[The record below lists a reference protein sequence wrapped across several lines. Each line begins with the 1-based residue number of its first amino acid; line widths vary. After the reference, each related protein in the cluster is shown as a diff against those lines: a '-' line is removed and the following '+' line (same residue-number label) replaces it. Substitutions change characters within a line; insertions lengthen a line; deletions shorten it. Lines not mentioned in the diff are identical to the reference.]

1 MATFKAEIYKHQKKA
16 DGTWNVKIRV
26 THNREKKYLATPIYV
41 KSDDITRSFKLKK
54 NITDKTD
61 KIIDTYLSICAD
73 LGLRLKGMSMEEL
86 IVELDNA
93 SKPKIEQID
102 FFSFAEEY
110 IVNMEE
116 SGQTGTSK
124 NYKCA
129 IKALKRLVKRDTL
142 YISEINNSLL
152 TDFSKMLIKEKEER
166 NKIQAQK
173 GKRITSHRALSQYLG
188 NLRHLHNEAKAKYN
202 DEEFGKILIP
212 WSPFSKFKVP
222 AEEKTRK
229 RSLPTEKIRAI
240 INLPYI
246 YRKNARKKVTQN
258 CRYNLAKDVFV
269 LSFGLL
275 GINTADL
282 FNCTI
287 LNNDR
292 ITYFREKTKKRRS
305 DEAKIIVDIQEQ
317 IKELFEKYADNTG
330 KRVFRFYQMYSDE
343 NTFNQAVNKGLKEI
357 GKLLNIDDL
366 EFYAARHSWATI
378 ALNVLKINKYIVH
391 EGLNHVDEE
400 MKVTDIYIEKDF
412 KAINEANSMVL
423 KFIYSDKPE
432 EEALSLFKSSS
443 EESIKDMGEDKSGNA
458 R

>member
-1 MATFKAEIYKHQKKA
+1 MATFKSLIQKHHKKA
-16 DGTWNVKIRV
+16 NGTWNVKIRV
-26 THNREKKYLATPIYV
+26 THNRQIKYLATPIYA
-41 KSDDITRSFKLKK
+41 KADDITRTFKLKK

-61 KIIDTYLSICAD
+61 KIIDIYQNICAD
-73 LGLRLKGMSMEEL
+73 LGLRLKSMPIEEL
-86 IVELDNA
+86 ISELENG
-93 SKPKIEQID
+93 SKPKEGNID
-102 FFSFAEEY
+102 FFSFANEF
-110 IVNMEE
+110 IVAMEQN
-116 SGQTGTSK
+116 GQTGTAQ

-152 TDFSKMLIKEKEER
+152 TDFANMLIKEKEER
-166 NKIQAQK
+166 NKIQAKQ

-202 DEEFGKILIP
+202 DEEFGKIPIP
-212 WSPFSKFKVP
+212 WSPFSKFKIP
-222 AEEKTRK
+222 KEEKTRK

-240 INLPYI
+240 INIPYL
-246 YRKNARKKVTQN
+246 YRKNARKKIPQN
-258 CRYNLAKDVFV
+258 CRFNLAKDVFI

-275 GINTADL
+275 GMNTADL

-292 ITYFREKTKKRRS
+292 ITYFREKTKSRRS
-305 DEAKIIVDIQEQ
+305 DNAKIIIEIQEQ
-317 IKELFEKYADNTG
+317 IKELFEAYRDQTG
-330 KRVFRFYQMYSDE
+330 KRVFRFYQMYRDE

-357 GKLLNIDDL
+357 GSQLDIEDL

-378 ALNVLKINKYIVH
+378 ALNILKINKYVVH

-423 KFIYSDKPE
+423 KFIYSDKPD
-432 EEALSLFKSSS
+432 EEALSLFKSPSDS
-443 EESIKDMGEDKSGNA
+443 INDIGEEISGNE

>member
-1 MATFKAEIYKHQKKA
+1 MATFKSLIQKHHKKA

-26 THNREKKYLATPIYV
+26 THNRQIKYLATPIYA
-41 KSDDITRSFKLKK
+41 KADDITRTFKLKK

-61 KIIDTYLSICAD
+61 KIIDTYYDVCAD
-73 LGLRLKGMSMEEL
+73 LGLRLKGMSIEEL
-86 IVELDNA
+86 ITELDNA
-93 SKPKIEQID
+93 NHPKIEQID
-102 FFSFAEEY
+102 FFSFAEKF
-110 IVNMEE
+110 INDMEKD
-116 SGQTGTSK
+116 GKTGTSK
-124 NYKCA
+124 NYKCT
-129 IKALKRLVKRDTL
+129 INALKRLVKRDTL

-152 TDFSKMLIKEKEER
+152 TDLSKMLIKEKEER
-166 NKIQAQK
+166 NKIQTKK

-246 YRKNARKKVTQN
+246 YRKNTRKKATQN
-258 CRYNLAKDVFV
+258 CRHNLAKDVFV

-275 GINTADL
+275 GMNTADL

-287 LNNDR
+287 INDNQ
-292 ITYFREKTKKRRS
+292 ITYFRQKTRSRRS
-305 DEAKIIVDIQEQ
+305 DEAKIIIDIQEQ
-317 IKELFEKYADNTG
+317 IRELFDLYADKTG
-330 KRVFRFYQMYSDE
+330 KRVFRFYQMYRDE

-357 GKLLNIDDL
+357 GSQLNIDDL

-423 KFIYSDKPE
+423 KFIYSDKPD
-432 EEALSLFKSSS
+432 EEALSLFNPSS
-443 EESIKDMGEDKSGNA
+443 EESIKDIGDDKSGNE

>member
-1 MATFKAEIYKHQKKA
+1 MATFKSLIQKHHKKA

-26 THNREKKYLATPIYV
+26 THNRQIKYLATPIYA
-41 KSDDITRSFKLKK
+41 KADDITRTFKLKK

-61 KIIDTYLSICAD
+61 KIIDIYQNICAD
-73 LGLRLKGMSMEEL
+73 LGLRLKGMPIEEL
-86 IVELDNA
+86 ISELENG
-93 SKPKIEQID
+93 SKPKEGNIE
-102 FFSFAEEY
+102 FFSFANEF
-110 IVNMEE
+110 IVAMEQN
-116 SGQTGTSK
+116 GQTGTAQ

-152 TDFSKMLIKEKEER
+152 TDFANMLIKEKEER
-166 NKIQAQK
+166 NKIQAKQ

-188 NLRHLHNEAKAKYN
+188 NLRHLHNEAKTKYN
-202 DEEFGKILIP
+202 DEEFGKIPIP
-212 WSPFSKFKVP
+212 WSPFSKFKIP
-222 AEEKTRK
+222 KEEKTRK
-229 RSLPTEKIRAI
+229 RNIPTEKIRAI
-240 INLPYI
+240 INIPYL
-246 YRKNARKKVTQN
+246 YRKNTRKKVPQN
-258 CRYNLAKDVFV
+258 CRFNLAKDVFV

-275 GINTADL
+275 GMNTADL

-292 ITYFREKTKKRRS
+292 ITYFREKTKSRRS
-305 DEAKIIVDIQEQ
+305 DNAKIIVEIQEQ
-317 IKELFEKYADNTG
+317 IKELFEAYRDQTG
-330 KRVFRFYQMYSDE
+330 KRVFRFYQMYRDD

-357 GKLLNIDDL
+357 GKILNIEDL

-378 ALNVLKINKYIVH
+378 ALNVLKINKYVVH

-443 EESIKDMGEDKSGNA
+443 DSINDTGEEISGNE

>member
-16 DGTWNVKIRV
+16 NGTWNVKIRV
-26 THNREKKYLATPIYV
+26 THNRDKKYLATPIYV
-41 KSDDITRSFKLKK
+41 KADDITKSFKLKK

-61 KIIDTYLSICAD
+61 KIISSYYDICAD
-73 LGLRLKGMSMEEL
+73 LGLRLKGMSIEEL
-86 IVELDNA
+86 ITELENA

-110 IVNMEE
+110 IANMDKE
-116 SGQTGTSK
+116 GRTGTSK

-152 TDFSKMLIKEKEER
+152 TDFSQMLIKEKENR
-166 NKIQAQK
+166 NKMQSKK
-173 GKRITSHRALSQYLG
+173 GKRIPSHRALSQYLG
-188 NLRHLHNEAKAKYN
+188 NLRHLHNEAKRKYN

-212 WSPFSKFKVP
+212 WSPFAKFKVP

-229 RSLPTEKIRAI
+229 RSLPTEKIRAV

-246 YRKNARKKVTQN
+246 VLNNARKKVEQN
-258 CRYNLAKDVFV
+258 CRYNLAKDVFI

-275 GINTADL
+275 GMNTADL

-287 LNNDR
+287 LNDGR
-292 ITYFREKTKKRRS
+292 ITYFRQKTRSRRR
-305 DEAKIIVDIQEQ
+305 DEAKIIVDVPEQ
-317 IKELFEKYADNTG
+317 IKDLFEKYRDKTG
-330 KRVFRFYQMYSDE
+330 KRVFRFYQMYKDE
-343 NTFNQAVNKGLKEI
+343 SAFNKAVNIGLKEI
-357 GKLLNIDDL
+357 GKKLKIDDL

-378 ALNVLKINKYIVH
+378 ALNVLKINKYVVH

-423 KFIYSDKPE
+423 KFIYSDKSDAD
-432 EEALSLFKSSS
+432 ALSLFKSSS
-443 EESIKDMGEDKSGNA
+443 DDSMKDIGDDISGNV

>member
-1 MATFKAEIYKHQKKA
+1 MATFKSLIQKHHKKA

-26 THNREKKYLATPIYV
+26 THNRQIKYLATPIYA
-41 KSDDITRSFKLKK
+41 KADDITRTFKLKK

-61 KIIDTYLSICAD
+61 KIIDIYQDICAD
-73 LGLRLKGMSMEEL
+73 LGLRLKNMPMEEL
-86 IVELDNA
+86 ISELENE
-93 SKPKIEQID
+93 SKPKVDSID
-102 FFSFAEEY
+102 FFSFANEF
-110 IVNMEE
+110 IATMEQN
-116 SGQTGTSK
+116 GQTGTAK

-152 TDFSKMLIKEKEER
+152 TDFSQMLIKEKEER
-166 NKIQAQK
+166 NKVQAKK
-173 GKRITSHRALSQYLG
+173 GIRITSHRALSQYLG

-202 DEEFGKILIP
+202 DEEFNKIPIP
-212 WSPFSKFKVP
+212 WSPFAKFKVP

-246 YRKNARKKVTQN
+246 YRKNARKKATQN

-275 GINTADL
+275 GMNTADL

-287 LNNDR
+287 LSNDR
-292 ITYFREKTKKRRS
+292 ITYFREKTKSRRS

-317 IKELFEKYADNTG
+317 IRELFDLYADKTG
-330 KRVFRFYQMYSDE
+330 KRVFRFYQMYRDE

-357 GKLLNIDDL
+357 GKLLKIDDL

-423 KFIYSDKPE
+423 KFIYSDKPD
-432 EEALSLFKSSS
+432 EEALSLFNPSS
-443 EESIKDMGEDKSGNA
+443 EESIKDIGDDKSGNE

>member
-1 MATFKAEIYKHQKKA
+1 MATFKSLIQKHHKKA
-16 DGTWNVKIRV
+16 NGTWNVKIRV
-26 THNREKKYLATPIYV
+26 THNRQIKYLATPIYA
-41 KSDDITRSFKLKK
+41 KADDMTRTFKLKK

-61 KIIDTYLSICAD
+61 KIIDIYQNICAD
-73 LGLRLKGMSMEEL
+73 LGLRLKSMPIEEL
-86 IVELDNA
+86 ISELENG
-93 SKPKIEQID
+93 SKPKEGNID
-102 FFSFAEEY
+102 FFSFANEF
-110 IVNMEE
+110 IVAMEQN
-116 SGQTGTSK
+116 GQTGTAQ

-152 TDFSKMLIKEKEER
+152 TDFANMLIKEKEER
-166 NKIQAQK
+166 NKIQAKQ

-202 DEEFGKILIP
+202 DEEFGKIPIP
-212 WSPFSKFKVP
+212 WSPFSKFKIP
-222 AEEKTRK
+222 KEEKTRK

-240 INLPYI
+240 INIPYL
-246 YRKNARKKVTQN
+246 YRKNARKKIPQN
-258 CRYNLAKDVFV
+258 CRFNLAKDVFI

-275 GINTADL
+275 GMNTADL

-292 ITYFREKTKKRRS
+292 ITYFREKTKSRRS
-305 DEAKIIVDIQEQ
+305 DNAKIIIEIQEQ
-317 IKELFEKYADNTG
+317 IKELFEAYRDQTG
-330 KRVFRFYQMYSDE
+330 KRVFRFYQMYRDE

-357 GKLLNIDDL
+357 GSQLDIEDL

-378 ALNVLKINKYIVH
+378 ALNILKINKYVVH

-423 KFIYSDKPE
+423 KFIYSDKPD
-432 EEALSLFKSSS
+432 EEALSLFKSPSDS
-443 EESIKDMGEDKSGNA
+443 INDIGEEISGNE

>member
-1 MATFKAEIYKHQKKA
+1 MATFKAEVYKHQRKA

-26 THNREKKYLATPIYV
+26 IHNRKKKYLATPIYV
-41 KSDDITRSFKLKK
+41 KADDITRSFKLKK
-54 NITDKTD
+54 NITDKTN
-61 KIIDTYLSICAD
+61 KIIDTYMNICAD
-73 LGLRLKGMSMEEL
+73 LGLRLKGMSMDEL
-86 IVELDNA
+86 IFELENG
-93 SKPKIEQID
+93 SKPKIEKID
-102 FFSFAEEY
+102 FFSFAEEF
-110 IVNMEE
+110 ITNMEK
-116 SGQTGTSK
+116 SGHTGTSK

-129 IKALKRLVKRDTL
+129 INALKRLVKRDTL

-152 TDFSKMLIKEKEER
+152 TDFSQMLIKEKEVR
-166 NKIQAQK
+166 NKTQAKK

-188 NLRHLHNEAKAKYN
+188 SLRHLHNEAKAKYN

-212 WSPFSKFKVP
+212 WSPFAKFKVP

-246 YRKNARKKVTQN
+246 YRKNTRKKVTQN
-258 CRYNLAKDVFV
+258 CRFNLAKDVFI

-275 GINTADL
+275 GMNTADL

-287 LNNDR
+287 IKEHR
-292 ITYFREKTKKRRS
+292 ITYFRQKTKSRRS

-343 NTFNQAVNKGLKEI
+343 STFNQAVNKGLKEI
-357 GKLLNIDDL
+357 GSQLNIDDL

-378 ALNVLKINKYIVH
+378 ALNVLKINKYVVH

-423 KFIYSDKPE
+423 KFIYSDKPDA
-432 EEALSLFKSSS
+432 EALSLFKSPNDSMN
-443 EESIKDMGEDKSGNA
+443 DTGEGISGNE

>member
-1 MATFKAEIYKHQKKA
+1 MATFKSLIQKHHKKA

-26 THNREKKYLATPIYV
+26 THNRQIKYLATPIYA
-41 KSDDITRSFKLKK
+41 KADDITRTFKLKK

-61 KIIDTYLSICAD
+61 KIIDTYYDVCAD
-73 LGLRLKGMSMEEL
+73 LGLRLKGMSIEEL
-86 IVELDNA
+86 ITELDNA
-93 SKPKIEQID
+93 SKPKVENID
-102 FFSFAEEY
+102 FFSFAEEF
-110 IVNMEE
+110 IINMEK

-246 YRKNARKKVTQN
+246 YRKNTRKKATQN
-258 CRYNLAKDVFV
+258 CRHNLAKDVFV

-275 GINTADL
+275 GMNTADL

-287 LNNDR
+287 INDNQ
-292 ITYFREKTKKRRS
+292 ITYFRQKTRSRRS
-305 DEAKIIVDIQEQ
+305 DEAKIIIDIQEQ
-317 IKELFEKYADNTG
+317 IRELFDLYADKTG
-330 KRVFRFYQMYSDE
+330 KRVFRFYQMYRDE

-357 GKLLNIDDL
+357 GSQLNIDDL

-423 KFIYSDKPE
+423 KFIYSDKPD
-432 EEALSLFKSSS
+432 EEALSLFNPSS
-443 EESIKDMGEDKSGNA
+443 EESIKDIGDDKSGNE

>member
-1 MATFKAEIYKHQKKA
+1 MATFKSLIQKHHKKA

-26 THNREKKYLATPIYV
+26 THNRQIKYLATPIYA
-41 KSDDITRSFKLKK
+41 KADDITRTFKLKK

-61 KIIDTYLSICAD
+61 KIIDIYQNICAD
-73 LGLRLKGMSMEEL
+73 LGLRLKSMPIEEL
-86 IVELDNA
+86 ISELENG
-93 SKPKIEQID
+93 SKPKEGNID
-102 FFSFAEEY
+102 FFSFANEF
-110 IVNMEE
+110 IVAMEQN
-116 SGQTGTSK
+116 GQTGTAQ

-152 TDFSKMLIKEKEER
+152 TDFANMLIKEKEER
-166 NKIQAQK
+166 NKIQAKQ
-173 GKRITSHRALSQYLG
+173 GKRLTSHRALSQYLG

-202 DEEFGKILIP
+202 DEEFGKIPIP
-212 WSPFSKFKVP
+212 WSPFSKFKIP
-222 AEEKTRK
+222 KEEKTRK

-240 INLPYI
+240 INIPYL
-246 YRKNARKKVTQN
+246 YRKNARKKVPQN
-258 CRYNLAKDVFV
+258 CRFNLAKDVFI

-275 GINTADL
+275 GMNTADL

-292 ITYFREKTKKRRS
+292 ITYFREKTKSRRS
-305 DEAKIIVDIQEQ
+305 DNAKIIIEIQEQ
-317 IKELFEKYADNTG
+317 IKELFEAYRDQTG
-330 KRVFRFYQMYSDE
+330 KRVFRFYQMYRDE

-357 GKLLNIDDL
+357 GSQLDIEDL

-378 ALNVLKINKYIVH
+378 ALNILKINKYVVH

-412 KAINEANSMVL
+412 KAINEANNMVL
-423 KFIYSDKPE
+423 KFIYSDKPD
-432 EEALSLFKSSS
+432 EEALSLFKSPSDS
-443 EESIKDMGEDKSGNA
+443 INDIGEEISGNE

>member
-1 MATFKAEIYKHQKKA
+1 MATFKSLIQKHHKKA

-26 THNREKKYLATPIYV
+26 THNRQIKYLATPIYA
-41 KSDDITRSFKLKK
+41 KADDITRTFKLKK

-61 KIIDTYLSICAD
+61 KIIDTYYDVCAD
-73 LGLRLKGMSMEEL
+73 LGLRLKGMSIEEL
-86 IVELDNA
+86 ITELDNA
-93 SKPKIEQID
+93 SKPKVENID
-102 FFSFAEEY
+102 FFSFAEEF
-110 IVNMEE
+110 IINMEK

-152 TDFSKMLIKEKEER
+152 TDLSKMLIKEKEER
-166 NKIQAQK
+166 NKIQTKK

-246 YRKNARKKVTQN
+246 YRKNTRKKATQN
-258 CRYNLAKDVFV
+258 CRHNLAKDVFV

-275 GINTADL
+275 GMNTADL

-287 LNNDR
+287 INDNQ
-292 ITYFREKTKKRRS
+292 ITYFRQKTRSRRS
-305 DEAKIIVDIQEQ
+305 DEAKIIIDIQEQ
-317 IKELFEKYADNTG
+317 IRELFDLYADKTG
-330 KRVFRFYQMYSDE
+330 KRVFRFYQMYRDE

-357 GKLLNIDDL
+357 GSQLNIDDL

-423 KFIYSDKPE
+423 KFIYSDKPD
-432 EEALSLFKSSS
+432 EEALSLFNPSS
-443 EESIKDMGEDKSGNA
+443 EESIKDIGDDKSGNE

>member
-1 MATFKAEIYKHQKKA
+1 MATFKSVIQKHHKKA

-26 THNREKKYLATPIYV
+26 THNRINKYIATPIFV
-41 KSDDITRSFKLKK
+41 KADDITKSFKLKK

-61 KIIDTYLSICAD
+61 KIINTYLDICAD

-86 IVELDNA
+86 ITELENA
-93 SKPKIEQID
+93 SKPKVEQID
-102 FFSFAEEY
+102 FFLFAEEY
-110 IVNMEE
+110 IANMDKE
-116 SGQTGTSK
+116 GRTGTSK

-152 TDFSKMLIKEKEER
+152 TDYSQMLIKEKEDR
-166 NKIQAQK
+166 NKIQAKK
-173 GKRITSHRALSQYLG
+173 GKRITTHRALSQYLG
-188 NLRHLHNEAKAKYN
+188 NLRHLHNEAKRKYN

-212 WSPFSKFKVP
+212 WSPFAKFKVP

-246 YRKNARKKVTQN
+246 FRKNTRKKIMQN
-258 CRYNLAKDVFV
+258 CRYNLAKDVFI

-275 GINTADL
+275 GMNTADL

-287 LNNDR
+287 LNDNR
-292 ITYFREKTKKRRS
+292 ITYFRKKTRSRRS
-305 DEAKIIVDIQEQ
+305 DDAKIRVDIQEEME
-317 IKELFEKYADNTG
+317 ELFEKYRDRTG

-343 NTFNQAVNKGLKEI
+343 STFNQAVNKGLKEI
-357 GKLLNIDDL
+357 GKLLKIDDL

-412 KAINEANSMVL
+412 RAINEANKKVL
-423 KFIYSDKPE
+423 KFIYSDKSDAD
-432 EEALSLFKSSS
+432 ALSLFTSSS
-443 EESIKDMGEDKSGNA
+443 DDSI
-458 R
+458 

>member
-1 MATFKAEIYKHQKKA
+1 MATFKSLIQKHHKKA

-26 THNREKKYLATPIYV
+26 THNRQIKYLATPIYA
-41 KSDDITRSFKLKK
+41 KADDITRTFKLKK

-61 KIIDTYLSICAD
+61 KIIDIYQNICAD
-73 LGLRLKGMSMEEL
+73 LGLRLKSMPIEEL
-86 IVELDNA
+86 ISELENG
-93 SKPKIEQID
+93 SKPKEGNID
-102 FFSFAEEY
+102 FFSFANEF
-110 IVNMEE
+110 IVAMEQN
-116 SGQTGTSK
+116 GQTGTAQ

-152 TDFSKMLIKEKEER
+152 TDFANMLIKEKEER
-166 NKIQAQK
+166 NKIQAKQ

-188 NLRHLHNEAKAKYN
+188 NLRHLHNEAKEKYN
-202 DEEFGKILIP
+202 DEEFGKIPIP
-212 WSPFSKFKVP
+212 WSPFSKFKIP
-222 AEEKTRK
+222 KEEKTRK

-240 INLPYI
+240 INIPYL
-246 YRKNARKKVTQN
+246 YRKNTRKKVPQN
-258 CRYNLAKDVFV
+258 CRFNLAKDVFV

-275 GINTADL
+275 GMNTADL
-282 FNCTI
+282 FNCAI
-287 LNNDR
+287 LNNNR
-292 ITYFREKTKKRRS
+292 ITYFREKTKSRRS
-305 DEAKIIVDIQEQ
+305 DNAKIIIEIQEQ
-317 IKELFEKYADNTG
+317 IKELFEAYRDQTG
-330 KRVFRFYQMYSDE
+330 KRVFRFYQMYRDE

-357 GKLLNIDDL
+357 GSQLDIEDL

-378 ALNVLKINKYIVH
+378 ALNILKINKYVVH

-423 KFIYSDKPE
+423 KFIYSDKPD
-432 EEALSLFKSSS
+432 EEALSLFKSPSDS
-443 EESIKDMGEDKSGNA
+443 INDIGEEISGNE

>member
-1 MATFKAEIYKHQKKA
+1 MATFKSLIQKHHKKA

-26 THNREKKYLATPIYV
+26 THNRQIKYLATPIYA
-41 KSDDITRSFKLKK
+41 KADDITRTFKLKK

-61 KIIDTYLSICAD
+61 KIIDIYQDICAD
-73 LGLRLKGMSMEEL
+73 LGLRLKNMPMEEL
-86 IVELDNA
+86 ISELENE
-93 SKPKIEQID
+93 SKPKVDSID
-102 FFSFAEEY
+102 FFSFANEF
-110 IVNMEE
+110 IATMEQN
-116 SGQTGTSK
+116 GQTGTAK

-152 TDFSKMLIKEKEER
+152 TDFSQMLIKEKEER
-166 NKIQAQK
+166 NKVQAKK
-173 GKRITSHRALSQYLG
+173 GIRITSHRALSQYLG

-202 DEEFGKILIP
+202 DEEFNKIPIP
-212 WSPFSKFKVP
+212 WSPFAKFKVP

-246 YRKNARKKVTQN
+246 YRKNTRKKVTQN
-258 CRYNLAKDVFV
+258 CRFNLAKDVFI

-275 GINTADL
+275 GMNTADL

-287 LNNDR
+287 INDNQ
-292 ITYFREKTKKRRS
+292 ITYFRQKTRSRRS
-305 DEAKIIVDIQEQ
+305 DEAKIIIDIQEQ
-317 IKELFEKYADNTG
+317 IRELFDLYADKTG
-330 KRVFRFYQMYSDE
+330 KRVFRFYQMYRDE

-357 GKLLNIDDL
+357 GSQLNIDDL

-423 KFIYSDKPE
+423 KFIYSDKPD
-432 EEALSLFKSSS
+432 EEALSLFNPSS
-443 EESIKDMGEDKSGNA
+443 EESIKDIGDDKSGNE

>member
-1 MATFKAEIYKHQKKA
+1 MATFKSLIQKHHKKA
-16 DGTWNVKIRV
+16 NGTWNVKIRV
-26 THNREKKYLATPIYV
+26 THNRQIKYLATPIYA
-41 KSDDITRSFKLKK
+41 KADDITRTFKLKK

-61 KIIDTYLSICAD
+61 KIIDIYQNICAD
-73 LGLRLKGMSMEEL
+73 LGLRLKSMPIEEL
-86 IVELDNA
+86 ISELENG
-93 SKPKIEQID
+93 SKPKEGNID
-102 FFSFAEEY
+102 FFSFANEF
-110 IVNMEE
+110 IVAMEQN
-116 SGQTGTSK
+116 GQTGTAQ

-152 TDFSKMLIKEKEER
+152 TDFANMLIKEKEER
-166 NKIQAQK
+166 NKIQAKQ

-202 DEEFGKILIP
+202 DEEFGKIPIP
-212 WSPFSKFKVP
+212 WSPFSKFKIP
-222 AEEKTRK
+222 KEEKTRK

-240 INLPYI
+240 INIPYL
-246 YRKNARKKVTQN
+246 YRKNARKKIPQN
-258 CRYNLAKDVFV
+258 CRFNLAKDVFI

-275 GINTADL
+275 GMNTADL

-292 ITYFREKTKKRRS
+292 ITYFREKTKSRRS
-305 DEAKIIVDIQEQ
+305 DNAKIIIEIQEQ
-317 IKELFEKYADNTG
+317 IKELFEAYRDQTG
-330 KRVFRFYQMYSDE
+330 KRVFRFYQMYRDE

-357 GKLLNIDDL
+357 GSQLDIEDL

-378 ALNVLKINKYIVH
+378 AINILKINKYVVH

-423 KFIYSDKPE
+423 KFIYSDKPD
-432 EEALSLFKSSS
+432 EEALSLFKSPSDS
-443 EESIKDMGEDKSGNA
+443 INEIGEEISGNE

>member
-1 MATFKAEIYKHQKKA
+1 MATFKSLIQKHHKKA

-26 THNREKKYLATPIYV
+26 THNRQIKYLATPIYA
-41 KSDDITRSFKLKK
+41 KADDITRTFKLKK

-61 KIIDTYLSICAD
+61 KIIDTYYDVCAD
-73 LGLRLKGMSMEEL
+73 LGLRLKGMSIEEL
-86 IVELDNA
+86 ITELDNA
-93 SKPKIEQID
+93 SKPKVENID
-102 FFSFAEEY
+102 FFSFAEEF
-110 IVNMEE
+110 IINMEK

-152 TDFSKMLIKEKEER
+152 TDLSQMLIKEKEER
-166 NKIQAQK
+166 NKKQEKK
-173 GKRITSHRALSQYLG
+173 GKRITTHRALSQYLG
-188 NLRHLHNEAKAKYN
+188 NIRHLHNEAKRKFN

-212 WSPFSKFKVP
+212 WSPFDRFKVP
-222 AEEKTRK
+222 KEEPTRK
-229 RSLPTEKIRAI
+229 RHLPTNTIRAI
-240 INLPYI
+240 FNLPHI
-246 YRKNARKKVTQN
+246 TLKNARKKVKQN
-258 CRYNLAKDVFV
+258 CRYNLAKDVFT
-269 LSFGLL
+269 LSFGLI
-275 GINTADL
+275 GMNTADL

-287 LNNDR
+287 INDNQ
-292 ITYFREKTKKRRS
+292 ITYFRQKTRSRRS
-305 DEAKIIVDIQEQ
+305 DEAKIIIDIQEQ
-317 IKELFEKYADNTG
+317 IRELFDLYADKTG
-330 KRVFRFYQMYSDE
+330 KRVFRFYQMYRDE

-357 GKLLNIDDL
+357 GSQLNIDDL

-423 KFIYSDKPE
+423 KFIYSDKPD
-432 EEALSLFKSSS
+432 EEALSLFNPSS
-443 EESIKDMGEDKSGNA
+443 EESIKDIGDDKSGNE

>member
-1 MATFKAEIYKHQKKA
+1 MATFKAEVYKHQKKA

-26 THNREKKYLATPIYV
+26 THNRQKKYLSTPIYV
-41 KSDDITRSFKLKK
+41 KADDITRSFKLKK

-61 KIIDTYLSICAD
+61 KIIDIYQDICAD
-73 LGLRLKGMSMEEL
+73 LGLRLKNMPMEEL
-86 IVELDNA
+86 ISELENGN
-93 SKPKIEQID
+93 KPKVDSID
-102 FFSFAEEY
+102 FFSFANEF
-110 IVNMEE
+110 IATMEQN
-116 SGQTGTSK
+116 GQTGTAQ

-152 TDFSKMLIKEKEER
+152 TDFANMLIKEKEER
-166 NKIQAQK
+166 NKIQVKQ

-202 DEEFGKILIP
+202 DEEFGKIPIP

-222 AEEKTRK
+222 QEKKTRK

-240 INLPYI
+240 ISLPYK

-275 GINTADL
+275 GMNTADL

-287 LNNDR
+287 LSNDR
-292 ITYFREKTKKRRS
+292 ITYFREKTKSRRS

-317 IKELFEKYADNTG
+317 IKELFDLYADKTC
-330 KRVFRFYQMYSDE
+330 KRVFRFYQMYRDE

-357 GKLLNIDDL
+357 GSQLNIDDL

-378 ALNVLKINKYIVH
+378 ALNVLKINKYVVH

-423 KFIYSDKPE
+423 KFIYSDKSE
-432 EEALSLFKSSS
+432 EDALSLFRSSN
-443 EESIKDMGEDKSGNA
+443 EDSIKDIGEDRSGNA